1 MVGINRDVKVN
12 SNDLLFHVQKNFVLY
27 ILCFIC
33 VCVGVIIGIYNV
45 KYMSA
50 ADKGTMIQWIEGS
63 INLYNS
69 SNISKVAVFFT
80 SMKNYIPIILLIWF
94 LGLTIIGIPLVLIL
108 DVLKGYALGFTFSF
122 IINSFGTKG
131 LWVGMG
137 AVLLQN
143 LIFLPCIIIISVY
156 SMEFSINI
164 IRNKSQEGVF
174 YSIFSSM
181 LSYSLKFFVVF
192 LFMCIGFFIEAF
204 ICPYILNLLN
214 SAVRVIGI

>member
-80 SMKNYIPIILLIWF
+80 SMKNYLPIILLIWF
-94 LGLTIIGIPLVLIL
+94 LGLTI
-108 DVLKGYALGFTFSF
+108 
-122 IINSFGTKG
+122 
-131 LWVGMG
+131 
-137 AVLLQN
+137 
-143 LIFLPCIIIISVY
+143 
-156 SMEFSINI
+156 
-164 IRNKSQEGVF
+164 
-174 YSIFSSM
+174 
-181 LSYSLKFFVVF
+181 
-192 LFMCIGFFIEAF
+192 
-204 ICPYILNLLN
+204 
-214 SAVRVIGI
+214 